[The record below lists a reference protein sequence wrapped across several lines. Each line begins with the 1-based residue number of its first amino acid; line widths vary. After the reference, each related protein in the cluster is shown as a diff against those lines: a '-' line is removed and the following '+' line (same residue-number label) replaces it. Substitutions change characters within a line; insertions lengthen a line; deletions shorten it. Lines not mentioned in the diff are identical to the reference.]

1 MDHIPSPSPKTGRRS
16 SASVS
21 DESTGHVA
29 AWELRML
36 SAIACLRS
44 DILRSS
50 SAIVVPGEA
59 GITLAVGDGG
69 AGLHRQADIP
79 QVQHGMAVDQF
90 QEEAQRLIAE
100 PRMVADPLEVERL
113 ERCYKV
119 ARPSPNVSEG
129 LGQLRRRQAGQG
141 FDLNG
146 VEGIDVEIAG
156 DSRAAGDGIAHG
168 VQVAPL
174 GRDEM

>member
-44 DILRSS
+44 DILLPSC
-50 SAIVVPGEA
+50 AIVVPGEA
-59 GITLAVGDGG
+59 GITLSVGDGG

-79 QVQHGMAVDQF
+79 QVEHGMAVDQF

-100 PRMVADPLEVERL
+100 PWMVADPLEVERL
-113 ERCYKV
+113 KRRQEV
-119 ARPSPNVSEG
+119 ARPSPNVPEG
-129 LGQLRRRQAGQG
+129 LDQLRRRQAGEG
-141 FDLNG
+141 FDLIG
-146 VEGIDVEIAG
+146 VERIDVEIAR
-156 DSRAAGDGIAHG
+156 DSRAAVDRIAH
-168 VQVAPL
+168 V
-174 GRDEM
+174 